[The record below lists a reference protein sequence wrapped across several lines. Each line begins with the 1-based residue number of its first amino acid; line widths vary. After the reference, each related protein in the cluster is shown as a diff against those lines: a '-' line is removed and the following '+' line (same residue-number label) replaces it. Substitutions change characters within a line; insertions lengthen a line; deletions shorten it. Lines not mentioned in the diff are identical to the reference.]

1 MTGTNYKTQ
10 WMMAAILSCGLMMT
24 SCVDDKT
31 IPDNPAPTPGQA
43 STKDTGKWWLDESY
57 MDKNVKPGDNFY
69 MYCIGTWWK
78 NTPINPKK
86 GFTTRFDAI
95 TPSFKDRVS
104 SLTDANYSRFKN
116 HLKWAEDGS
125 EAAISA
131 KKLYDDALKL
141 SGLDDA
147 KTPEDVLRAFGK
159 MSTMG
164 VSSMLY
170 LEPFCHNDKIC
181 LLVKHNTDVFT
192 DDGSDKTKESAKQIS
207 FRQMIQE
214 QPELLS
220 HLVPVS
226 GKSGT
231 RTIPNSWSF
240 IQYILE
246 GMGIDPTMVYV
257 FDDYLKFS
265 HPDEKTDATD
275 TNGALETWQKTYEDK
290 SDAVTVLKEMIKSQH
305 YKIDYGFISK
315 KTMEEYNNKDNEND
329 DTSLDNLANLARTRA
344 DKDDD
349 LVGELKLSLAQ
360 LEKTMNDTYMPYLRS
375 KMVADQLMP
384 KGLKEDYMKYCK
396 ELKAVFAQ
404 RIKDNAWLSDA
415 SKKKALE
422 KLDAMV
428 FNVGYPDKWFNEG
441 LADFSKSQSLLEDI
455 YTIRKARLNLVKTLL
470 GKSRQEA
477 AFTITI
483 MDKKSYLGSEN
494 AFYDPN
500 CNSMNIMP
508 YYMLP
513 PFFDPTQSLAINYQ
527 CFDTTGHEMTH
538 GFDTKGSQ
546 FDKYGDYAPNGLLA
560 SDADKAEFERR
571 TQLLVKQYASY
582 DVLPDEMPGKK
593 AQGETTLAENIAD
606 LGGAEIAYQTFLNRL
621 KADGYTDAE
630 LKLMKQ
636 RFFLAYAEEFRS
648 KYGTEHVNYVAFGIE
663 RPGGPDMHSMDKE
676 RVNGVVANMDGW
688 YDAFDIKEGAL
699 YRKPAD
705 RIRIW

>member
-1 MTGTNYKTQ
+1 
-10 WMMAAILSCGLMMT
+10 MAAILSCGLMMT

-231 RTIPNSWSF
+231 RTIPSSWSF

-441 LADFSKSQSLLEDI
+441 LADFSKSQSLLDPI
-455 YTIRKARLNLVKTLL
+455 WAAKMPSTILTAT
-470 GKSRQEA
+470 A
-477 AFTITI
+477 
-483 MDKKSYLGSEN
+483 
-494 AFYDPN
+494 
-500 CNSMNIMP
+500 
-508 YYMLP
+508 
-513 PFFDPTQSLAINYQ
+513 
-527 CFDTTGHEMTH
+527 
-538 GFDTKGSQ
+538 
-546 FDKYGDYAPNGLLA
+546 
-560 SDADKAEFERR
+560 
-571 TQLLVKQYASY
+571 
-582 DVLPDEMPGKK
+582 
-593 AQGETTLAENIAD
+593 
-606 LGGAEIAYQTFLNRL
+606 
-621 KADGYTDAE
+621 
-630 LKLMKQ
+630 
-636 RFFLAYAEEFRS
+636 
-648 KYGTEHVNYVAFGIE
+648 
-663 RPGGPDMHSMDKE
+663 
-676 RVNGVVANMDGW
+676 
-688 YDAFDIKEGAL
+688 
-699 YRKPAD
+699 
-705 RIRIW
+705 

>member
-1 MTGTNYKTQ
+1 M
-10 WMMAAILSCGLMMT
+10 
-24 SCVDDKT
+24 
-31 IPDNPAPTPGQA
+31 
-43 STKDTGKWWLDESY
+43 
-57 MDKNVKPGDNFY
+57 
-69 MYCIGTWWK
+69 
-78 NTPINPKK
+78 
-86 GFTTRFDAI
+86 
-95 TPSFKDRVS
+95 
-104 SLTDANYSRFKN
+104 
-116 HLKWAEDGS
+116 
-125 EAAISA
+125 
-131 KKLYDDALKL
+131 
-141 SGLDDA
+141 
-147 KTPEDVLRAFGK
+147 LRAFGK

-546 FDKYGDYAPNGLLA
+546 FDKYGDYAPNGLWA

-571 TQLLVKQYASY
+571 TQLLVKQYAAY
-582 DVLPDEMPGKK
+582 DVLPNEMPGKK

-648 KYGTEHVNYVAFGIE
+648 KYGAEHVNYVAFGIE

-688 YDAFDIKEGAL
+688 YDAFDIKDGAL